1 VRMMH
6 LHWTC
11 CGSLD
16 DVNDDA
22 ESSRESIATIQRY
35 PNYTALRLVYVRV
48 SDDGKFYDLQTSTSN
63 RSIKIRHIHPSTLI
77 SSKKEDRAVL
87 PHLAARSADH
97 SFYFHPLLATLAL
110 IWSTTAGSASV
121 LRSPSWSPS
130 PATILRMMRR
140 IILPDRVLG
149 RSLTM

>member
-22 ESSRESIATIQRY
+22 ESSRENIATIQRY

-48 SDDGKFYDLQTSTSN
+48 SDDGKFYYLQTSTSN

-77 SSKKEDRAVL
+77 SSKKEDQAVL
-87 PHLAARSADH
+87 TFTRSW
-97 SFYFHPLLATLAL
+97 LL
-110 IWSTTAGSASV
+110 W
-121 LRSPSWSPS
+121 P
-130 PATILRMMRR
+130 
-140 IILPDRVLG
+140 
-149 RSLTM
+149 